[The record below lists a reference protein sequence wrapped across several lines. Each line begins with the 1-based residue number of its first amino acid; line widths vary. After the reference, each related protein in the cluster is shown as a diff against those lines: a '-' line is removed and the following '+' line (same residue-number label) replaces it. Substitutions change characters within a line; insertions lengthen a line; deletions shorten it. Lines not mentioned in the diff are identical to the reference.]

1 MTTGLPPD
9 PWTEHEMRLE
19 RERVTNRALDRL
31 LNAQLPQE
39 RDADNAVD
47 GYGAIRD
54 AIRGGAMDNVPLSLG
69 SRPWRTEEALKKRDA
84 KNKTFNMDAETIKN
98 GYILYLA
105 GEKLFCRSVDEII
118 ACISEH
124 IRKSY
129 SNEIV
134 KEGESL

>member
-1 MTTGLPPD
+1 MSTDMPPD
-9 PWTEHEMRLE
+9 PWAEREERLE

-31 LNAQLPQE
+31 LNVQLPQE
-39 RDADNAVD
+39 RDNDVD
-47 GYGAIRD
+47 RYGAIRD

-84 KNKTFNMDAETIKN
+84 KNKTFNIDAETIKN

-118 ACISEH
+118 ACIGEH